1 MTGKREQP
9 NKRSRLPVI
18 LAVIAAC
25 VLLAAVSG
33 RFGTVPQ
40 QPPAEEPPVV
50 ETPVMPEVPV
60 EEGAPVLE
68 PEPLP
73 EEPEEVL
80 VAGIPGLPP
89 LDAPIDPEKPM
100 IAITFDDGPG
110 PYTDRLL
117 DAFATYGGKGTFF
130 LVGRNI
136 AAHAETV
143 QRAAAEGHEIA
154 SHSWSH
160 PELTKLGKTAVV
172 EQMTKTHN
180 QIQEVTGADATLMR
194 PPYGSVNKSVKAT
207 AAEQGIVLVNWSVD
221 PKDWQSRNAD
231 KVYEA
236 ILSRVQDGAIILC
249 HDIHESTVEA
259 MERLIPE
266 LRVQGY
272 QLVTVTQ
279 LLTSQGVELKAG
291 TLYRER
297 PEKPAEVEVPA
308 GPETPAQPVAPSVPA
323 PTVPE
328 TPAQPV
334 VPPAPSA
341 PVPTVPAEPVTPAPE
356 TPVAPVEPATP
367 TPVDPVVPA
376 PSEGPVVPD
385 TPAEPEAPASSE
397 PAIPAA

>member
-18 LAVIAAC
+18 LVVMAAC
-25 VLLAAVSG
+25 VLLAAVSS
-33 RFGTVPQ
+33 RFGTVSQ
-40 QPPAEEPPVV
+40 QPPAEEPPVQ
-50 ETPVMPEVPV
+50 EAPVMPEENV
-60 EEGAPVLE
+60 EEAEPVLE

-73 EEPEEVL
+73 EEPEEL

-89 LDAPIDPEKPM
+89 LDAPIDPEQPM

-154 SHSWSH
+154 SHSWNH
-160 PELTKLGKTAVV
+160 PELPKLGKAAVV
-172 EQMTKTHN
+172 EQMTKTRN
-180 QIQEVTGADATLMR
+180 KIQEVAGVDANLMR

-231 KVYEA
+231 KVYED
-236 ILSRVQDGAIILC
+236 IFSRVQDGDIILC

-272 QLVTVTQ
+272 QLVTVTE

-297 PEKPAEVEVPA
+297 PEKPAEVEAPA
-308 GPETPAQPVAPSVPA
+308 EPEAPAQPVAPPA
-323 PTVPE
+323 SKPTPEPTVPV
-328 TPAQPV
+328 TPA
-334 VPPAPSA
+334 PAP
-341 PVPTVPAEPVTPAPE
+341 VVPAEPVTPPEPTVPTEPDVPVEPPAPE
-356 TPVAPVEPATP
+356 APSATEGTDVPLEPAAPVESAQPPVAADPA
-367 TPVDPVVPA
+367 
-376 PSEGPVVPD
+376 
-385 TPAEPEAPASSE
+385 APA
-397 PAIPAA
+397 A

>member
-25 VLLAAVSG
+25 ILLAAVSG
-33 RFGTVPQ
+33 RFGTAPK
-40 QPPAEEPPVV
+40 QPPAEEPPVQ
-50 ETPVMPEVPV
+50 EAPVVPEVPV
-60 EEGAPVLE
+60 EEAEPVLE

-73 EEPEEVL
+73 EEPEEEL

-110 PYTDRLL
+110 PYTNRLL

-160 PELTKLGKTAVV
+160 PELTKISKAVVV
-172 EQMTKTHN
+172 EQMTKTRN
-180 QIQEVTGADATLMR
+180 KIQEVTGTDAKLMR
-194 PPYGSVNKSVKAT
+194 PPYGAVNKSVKAT

-221 PKDWQSRNAD
+221 PKDWQSRDAD

-236 ILSRVQDGAIILC
+236 ILKYVQDGDIILC

-272 QLVTVTQ
+272 QLVTVTE
-279 LLTSQGVELKAG
+279 LLTSQGAEIKAG

-297 PEKPAEVEVPA
+297 PEKPAEEEAPA
-308 GPETPAQPVAPSVPA
+308 EPETPAQPVAP
-323 PTVPE
+323 
-328 TPAQPV
+328 
-334 VPPAPSA
+334 PAPST

-356 TPVAPVEPATP
+356 TPVVPVEPTTP
-367 TPVDPVVPA
+367 TPVNPVVPA
-376 PSEGPVVPD
+376 PPEEPATV
-385 TPAEPEAPASSE
+385 TPAPEGTDVPLEPEVPVE
-397 PAIPAA
+397 PAQPPVAADPTPPAA